1 MWHLLV
7 QRSSSFGN
15 LQARVADCIT
25 GQKRLEV
32 VAILLASL
40 PVELQAY
47 LVLSAV
53 IVSFFNASAISYLQ
67 RL

>member
-15 LQARVADCIT
+15 LQARVADYIT
-25 GQKRLEV
+25 GHKRLEV

-40 PVELQAY
+40 PLELQAC
-47 LVLSAV
+47 LVVSAV
-53 IVSFFNASAISYLQ
+53 IVPFFKASAISCLQ